1 MNMNLRPANVQIKT
15 SKKILRNKM
24 SYLMHLK
31 FNKTIESRP
40 FNSNEFIEF
49 AKKLNLH
56 SFVYAN
62 ETIIR

>member
-49 AKKLNLH
+49 AKTE
-56 SFVYAN
+56 FAF
-62 ETIIR
+62 I